1 MSGKPRPEMNEHEL
15 ERRPA
20 PGSSIARAEDF
31 AVARRSFDRAKAEHV
46 ARHRARRP
54 GGLTIA
60 EARRRMDKA
69 MGGRVQP

>member
-1 MSGKPRPEMNEHEL
+1 MSVKSRPETNEPEV

-31 AVARRSFDRAKAEHV
+31 AVARRSFERAKAEHV
-46 ARHRARRP
+46 ARQHAQR

-60 EARRRMDKA
+60 EARRRLHKA
-69 MGGRVQP
+69 MGGRAQP